1 MSWLASIRAL
11 FLAAMAVFLVTI
23 GIGIVNGLD
32 LYEFDHNQLLTHVHT
47 GTLGWITL
55 SLVAIATW
63 HSKGIDRRLALGLA
77 TIVPIYALG
86 FLVAPGIRSVVGAVL
101 LVAIVALVAW
111 AWGRYRAMRTLP
123 SLAIALGFTTFAYG
137 AIIGV
142 LIQVQLAGGPVLF
155 PSGANV
161 VAAHGSAMVFAY
173 LILLAVGLLEWRVR
187 DTQRVPRAGAVQLLA
202 LFVSGALLS
211 FTFLFLPVEAQQP
224 MGGLVLLLEIIG
236 VGLFAARVLPGALR
250 TDWTAGAGRHF
261 AAASVFVV
269 VAVGIFVYV
278 IARVVSDPTLDIS
291 VPPMSGVLIA
301 SDHSAFIGVITNL
314 VFGSLFTLTAREGRR
329 DGIGE
334 QVAFW
339 GMNIG
344 LAVFLAG
351 LVLNTAILK
360 QIGAPVMGVSLLVG
374 LAVLAPRLWGSRF
387 AEDAHASG
395 GRLVADPA

>member
-1 MSWLASIRAL
+1 MTWLASIRAL

-63 HSKGIDRRLALGLA
+63 HAKGIDRRLALGLA
-77 TIVPIYALG
+77 TLVPLYALG
-86 FLVAPGIRSVVGAVL
+86 FLVAPAIRSVLGAVL
-101 LVAIVALVAW
+101 LVGIVALVVW
-111 AWGRYRAMRTLP
+111 AWGRFRAMRSLP
-123 SLAIALGFTTFAYG
+123 ALAVALGFTTFAYG

-142 LIQVQLAGGPVLF
+142 LIQVQLAGGPLLF
-155 PSGANV
+155 PAGANV
-161 VAAHGSAMVFAY
+161 VAAHGSTMVFAY

-187 DTQRVPRAGAVQLLA
+187 DTQGVPRAGVVQLVA
-202 LFVSGALLS
+202 LFMSGALLS

-224 MGGLVLLLEIIG
+224 IGGLVLLLEIIG
-236 VGLFAARVLPGALR
+236 VGLFAARVLPKALR

-261 AAASVFVV
+261 AASSIFVV

-278 IARVVSDPTLDIS
+278 IARVISDPTLDLA

-301 SDHSAFIGVITNL
+301 SDHSAFIGVVTNL
-314 VFGSLFTLTAREGRR
+314 VLGSLFTLTAREGRR
-329 DGIGE
+329 GGIGE

-339 GMNIG
+339 GTNVG

-360 QIGAPVMGVSLLVG
+360 QIGAPVMGISLLVA

-387 AEDAHASG
+387 AEDRQLANPA
-395 GRLVADPA
+395 LAADAA